1 MSAFFY
7 AIVGRTGLN
16 PMEAKRFVKFSV
28 VGAFGAVVDFGS
40 FNLLVTFF
48 QATGMVKGQIMPAV
62 AGSISFVLAIISN
75 FIWNRYWTYP
85 DSRSK
90 PLARQFL
97 QFFFVN
103 ALALLIRAPV
113 LTYTHLPFSQLV
125 SAAVPALDPY
135 AHRLG
140 KNMALALAVGLALF
154 WNFFVNR
161 YWTYNDVDKAKTP
174 AALRNQDDSL

>member
-16 PMEAKRFVKFSV
+16 PVEAKRFVKFSV

-40 FNLLVTFF
+40 FNLLVTLF
-48 QATGMVKGQIMPAV
+48 QGTGLVTGRIMPAV

-103 ALALLIRAPV
+103 ALALLIRVPV
-113 LTYTHLPFSQLV
+113 LTYTHLPFSRLV
-125 SAAVPALDPY
+125 SAVVPALDPY
-135 AHRLG
+135 ALRLG
-140 KNMALALAVGLALF
+140 KNLALVLAVGLAMF

-161 YWTYNDVDKAKTP
+161 YWTYNDVDKTKAP
-174 AALRNQDDSL
+174 AP